1 MATGSAR
8 RRLTRRWPTFLV
20 GLTIAV
26 GAGCG
31 QPTPRPLV
39 EGTDLCD
46 HCHMTMV
53 ERRFGGELVS
63 VTGKVTP
70 FDDIGCLAMGVIEA
84 DSSRIHS
91 LWVSDFLEP
100 DSLIS
105 VDRMVFLRP
114 DSVRTPMSYGIVAVR
129 PGPKADSLETALG
142 ATRLVWADVVGWAR
156 AASPR

>member
-1 MATGSAR
+1 MATGPAR
-8 RRLTRRWPTFLV
+8 HRLTGRWPVVLATLAV
-20 GLTIAV
+20 AV

-31 QPTPRPLV
+31 RPAPRPLA
-39 EGTDLCD
+39 EGADICD

-63 VTGKVTP
+63 ITGKVTP
-70 FDDIGCLAMGVIEA
+70 FDDVGCLAMAAIEM

-100 DSLIS
+100 DSLTA
-105 VDRMVFLRP
+105 VDRMVFLRT

-129 PGPKADSLETALG
+129 PGPRADSLAAALG
-142 ATRLVWADVVGWAR
+142 ATRLAWSDVVGWAR
-156 AASPR
+156 GASNR